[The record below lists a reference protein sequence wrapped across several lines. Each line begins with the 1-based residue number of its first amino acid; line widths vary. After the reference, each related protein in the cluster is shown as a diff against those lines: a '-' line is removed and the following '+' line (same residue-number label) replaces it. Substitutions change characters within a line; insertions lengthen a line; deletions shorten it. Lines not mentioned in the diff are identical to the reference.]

1 MAEFWDLLFTLPNL
15 AVPIPTPFATGGYAV
30 CSGDDPRLENL
41 ADSAG
46 NATSRKML
54 GRFTTARGE
63 GYKPACFMIRSDRRD
78 DVLPRRPVSKRV
90 LFDYLRS
97 DLKPARTSSEKSCG
111 CSQAAKCP
119 PLATLL

>member
-30 CSGDDPRLENL
+30 CSGEDPRLENL

-63 GYKPACFMIRSDRRD
+63 VYKPACFLIRSDIPIAERD
-78 DVLPRRPVSKRV
+78 GETIRAFRNVCAIS
-90 LFDYLRS
+90 
-97 DLKPARTSSEKSCG
+97 TTT
-111 CSQAAKCP
+111 AAYAVG
-119 PLATLL
+119 LDS